1 MKKKLIA
8 RREERS
14 SLYRNKGPS
23 LYDISTNVSDGHS
36 YTEHQVMEEIFALD
50 YMYLNITK
58 CDVGSQ
64 QTYVL

>member
-36 YTEHQVMEEIFALD
+36 YTEH
-50 YMYLNITK
+50 
-58 CDVGSQ
+58 
-64 QTYVL
+64 